1 MYLDWLDCRQ
11 LPVNNNQVV
20 VVLGRYWYLVDAP
33 GKKVFPREIH
43 WHASWDA
50 LTSVHPRCGDAFTV
64 NISIFRTFHSV
75 EWGTMSAEYS
85 SVITLLK
92 YSWITHFKLFEKKM
106 TFRQLF
112 FVSTKL
118 PYVIWSVCLILDAVR
133 EILGC
138 FRRCYPGN
146 VDGVTCN
153 DGGWLSYSPS
163 PYHNLNPLPTLLIAF
178 DHVGAASSSWGD
190 PLVNPK
196 AELSSCDASWIEVH
210 PWAPVRIS
218 FYNNLTWVEIWPI
231 SFYQI

>member
-1 MYLDWLDCRQ
+1 MHLQWTFPYFEHFIQLSEARWVPNIHQWLHCSDTHG
-11 LPVNNNQVV
+11 L
-20 VVLGRYWYLVDAP
+20 
-33 GKKVFPREIH
+33 H
-43 WHASWDA
+43 
-50 LTSVHPRCGDAFTV
+50 
-64 NISIFRTFHSV
+64 
-75 EWGTMSAEYS
+75 
-85 SVITLLK
+85 TLNR
-92 YSWITHFKLFEKKM
+92 SRKKM

-118 PYVIWSVCLILDAVR
+118 PYVTWSVCLILDAVR
-133 EILGC
+133 EILVC

-146 VDGVTCN
+146 MDGVTSN

-218 FYNNLTWVEIWPI
+218 FYNNLNWVEIWPI